1 MCQLFQRRP
10 IIRCFWSFEASITKR
25 ETRNETKSYDSIHG
39 FCELSAEHIPVACI
53 FESLASR
60 ISRCNIKFN
69 FLQSMWTNDVKLSSS
84 EVPVLKQAS
93 KILSEETSLSVS
105 SLANVWEINI
115 YAPKMIFMRTLGK
128 RWRFRVGCCIWRLTI
143 FYEN

>member
-1 MCQLFQRRP
+1 MKDPPLTIKSSK
-10 IIRCFWSFEASITKR
+10 IIQPVCNVPTFSASSDNSLLLVIRSFDQKR

-105 SLANVWEINI
+105 SLANV
-115 YAPKMIFMRTLGK
+115 
-128 RWRFRVGCCIWRLTI
+128 
-143 FYEN
+143 